1 MKNIFRSLSFNI
13 VQAVYPLIPDLYGV
27 FQDLASNRY
36 FTQDAIRTLSGNI
49 YIIMSACMLFA
60 LGIKLLSSIVN
71 PEMLTDQK
79 KGAKSVALHVIFA
92 VFLIAL
98 IPRGFNLLYVFQE
111 DIISK
116 QLVEKIVLGMDTSE
130 KSKPGQI
137 LAAYGFASFCEPHE
151 TVSSQAISSQG
162 SDLYNKAV
170 TEDISYI
177 KQMDGVINSKTNG
190 EYDLEYNEIIAPAVG
205 IYLVYELILLC
216 MDIALRTIK
225 LGMLELI
232 TPVILCGYVIAG
244 TEILQKWAKM
254 VFSTF
259 VLVFLKIA
267 MVTFMIYGLSLL
279 PDFLNNFSDKG
290 FWYRGFL
297 RIFMIIGLLQLI
309 KQVPDIINGIFGTN
323 LKSRGGIRG
332 RLGEMAAVGAL
343 AQRGWDQLRQHPI
356 QTARSLVSA
365 PLSAVGGAIS
375 HSAAAI
381 NRGRD
386 VGERIRANGGSRGA
400 QIRGMIGTAAGGIL
414 TSAGAAYRAGRSGW
428 QNGNLQGIGEQAHRY
443 SDTHPVNS
451 TFAGRMQDTA
461 LQALGLR
468 TRQEQQ
474 EQRDQL
480 VPVPMRDAQGRV
492 MRDNNGNVMTRRA
505 TFEELQARQ
514 SVDKAFDEARSSIRS
529 QIETSIDR
537 EHSSVEMNFEVNGRQ
552 YSGNA
557 ASIRQQ
563 IEALSNSTAEELGFK
578 DKLDSNG
585 NMITA
590 GEQKANFI
598 SELNHAYVETRS
610 NLLDAAENA
619 VWAGGNKANEF
630 TAKDYNGNEITYTG
644 DVLCT
649 GADKAIVDNVL
660 NHVTDLVNNNAN
672 LQTTITNEINGHVSA
687 IGTGT
692 DQNGNAQIRITDF
705 RDGGRNA
712 VTSDYNEINRAVSQ
726 HDDQIAARQGTA
738 QGRERVASSTAVQ
751 ARNNNG
757 GNNSGGNRH

>member
-232 TPVILCGYVIAG
+232 TPIILCGYVIAG

-254 VFSTF
+254 VFTTF

-323 LKSRGGIRG
+323 IKTRGGIRG
-332 RLGEMAAVGAL
+332 RLGEMAAVGNL

-400 QIRGMIGTAAGGIL
+400 QIRGMVGTAAGGIL

-529 QIETSIDR
+529 QVETSIDR
-537 EHSSVEMNFEVNGRQ
+537 EASTVTMDIVDNAGNH
-552 YSGNA
+552 YHGNA
-557 ASIRQQ
+557 ASLRKQ
-563 IEALSNSTAEELGFK
+563 IEALSNSTAEELGFTGP
-578 DKLDSNG
+578 D
-585 NMITA
+585 A
-590 GEQKANFI
+590 AREKAELI
-598 SELNHAYVETRS
+598 STLNQRYSDLRN
-610 NLLDAAENA
+610 NLLDASENA
-619 VWAGGNKANEF
+619 IWAGGVTSNNGVVEIRDANNNVIGR
-630 TAKDYNGNEITYTG
+630 TTSTDRI
-644 DVLCT
+644 LCT
-649 GADKAIVDNVL
+649 GADRAIADNVL
-660 NHVTDLVNNNAN
+660 NHVTDIINNNAN
-672 LQTTITNEINGHVSA
+672 IQATITSEINGHTST
-687 IGTGT
+687 IGAGT
-692 DQNGNAQIRITDF
+692 DQNGNEQIRITDF

-712 VTSDYNEINRAVSQ
+712 VTADYNEINRAVSQ
-726 HDDQIAARQGTA
+726 HDDRIAARQGTA